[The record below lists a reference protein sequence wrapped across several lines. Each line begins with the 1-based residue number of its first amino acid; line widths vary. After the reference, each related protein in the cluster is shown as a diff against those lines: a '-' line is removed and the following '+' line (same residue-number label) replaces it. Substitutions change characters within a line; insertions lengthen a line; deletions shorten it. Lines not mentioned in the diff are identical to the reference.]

1 MLASNIILGVHDSR
15 DGTISR
21 LWSGFW
27 GLCIVAAQCCM
38 GLDADLVVLLVHH
51 AIAIS
56 AQVHSEENIE
66 EALCPRLLHGLLTYD
81 LTGSHFIIIHFL

>member
-1 MLASNIILGVHDSR
+1 MLASNIILGVQDNM
-15 DGTISR
+15 DGTIFGLR
-21 LWSGFW
+21 SGLW
-27 GLCIVAAQCCM
+27 GLCILAAQCCM

-81 LTGSHFIIIHFL
+81 LTGLHFIVVHFL